1 MLNNFIKIFILSITI
16 TSLLYSS
23 EDLFLKKKIQIE
35 DKFRGQANL
44 NPDLFKIW
52 IGTRQ
57 EANINS
63 KYQIKKQQTKTSKEY
78 IPGLPTIPSAPK
90 TPSTSNPYSEFP
102 YVGTLDE
109 NY

>member
-1 MLNNFIKIFILSITI
+1 MLKNFIKIFILSITLTTI
-16 TSLLYSS
+16 LYSS

-35 DKFRGQANL
+35 DKFRGQVSL
-44 NPDLFKIW
+44 NPDLFKVW

-63 KYQIKKQQTKTSKEY
+63 KYQIKKKATKTNKEY

-102 YVGTLDE
+102 YVV
-109 NY
+109 YIYI